1 MAFISA
7 HSWLSFWPIVD
18 SFFLAFVVMPYLAH
32 NWLIVSLLK
41 KKKKKKKKKGVFPV
55 QCFFL
60 LVLSV
65 LLPVQSIFRPS
76 YKFADI
82 VGGIDNKIIFP
93 WP

>member
-41 KKKKKKKKKGVFPV
+41 KKKKKKKKKRSFSGSVF
-55 QCFFL
+55 
-60 LVLSV
+60 
-65 LLPVQSIFRPS
+65 
-76 YKFADI
+76 
-82 VGGIDNKIIFP
+82 FP
-93 WP
+93 AGSECSLAGSKHISAQLQICRHCWWYR